1 MKFILTIS
9 VLVLLTVF
17 SSCTSENRD
26 NARAYVEGKI
36 TGNQLKFD
44 EISISLR
51 SEGKSIAE
59 TIPTTS
65 GEFILS
71 GPMLNDSF
79 SLVSN
84 KKIKSFTASKSGC
97 KISADNLEILVPTG
111 TTYITFNEIIVEP

>member
-44 EISISLR
+44 EISISLK

-71 GPMLNDSF
+71 GPMLSGSF

-97 KISADNLEILVPTG
+97 KISGDSLEILVPTG

>member
-44 EISISLR
+44 EISISLK

-59 TIPTTS
+59 AIPTAS

-97 KISADNLEILVPTG
+97 KISADSLEILVPTG

>member
-1 MKFILTIS
+1 MKFLLTIS
-9 VLVLLTVF
+9 VLVLLTVS

-36 TGNQLKFD
+36 AGNQLKFD
-44 EISISLR
+44 EISISLK
-51 SEGKSIAE
+51 SDGKSIAE
-59 TIPTTS
+59 TILTAS
-65 GEFILS
+65 GEFVLS
-71 GPMLNDSF
+71 GPLLNDSF

-97 KISADNLEILVPTG
+97 TISADSLEILVPPG

>member
-44 EISISLR
+44 EISISLK

-59 TIPTTS
+59 AIPTAS

-111 TTYITFNEIIVEP
+111 TTYIIFNEIIVEP